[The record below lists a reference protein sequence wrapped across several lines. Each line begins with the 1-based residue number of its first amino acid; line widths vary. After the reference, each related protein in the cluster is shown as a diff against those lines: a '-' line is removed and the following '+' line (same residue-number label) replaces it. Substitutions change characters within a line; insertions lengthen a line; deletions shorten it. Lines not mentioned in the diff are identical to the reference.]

1 MELIVVILAGCVL
14 AIPVMAIV
22 ALVRTGKL
30 RDSLDERFEEQMD
43 KIRDL
48 EAQVSGLRRDLCQ
61 PQRIQ
66 EPVAAPASPPAPEVR
81 RTDEIGRASCR
92 ERV

>member
-1 MELIVVILAGCVL
+1 MELVAVILAGFFL

-43 KIRDL
+43 RIRDL
-48 EAQVSGLRRDLCQ
+48 EAQV
-61 PQRIQ
+61 
-66 EPVAAPASPPAPEVR
+66 
-81 RTDEIGRASCR
+81 
-92 ERV
+92 